1 MNILAVD
8 DEKLMLSRLVR
19 SISEARPD
27 ADIHEFRV
35 SKDALEFAKDNK
47 IDVAFLDIR
56 MRGMDG
62 LELARELNKLYSD
75 INIIFCT
82 GYDEYIGEAFR
93 EIRCNGYITKP
104 VDPDQIREEFRHLRR
119 PLEVDEKPKITIQCF
134 GHFGAYYK
142 GKPLQFG
149 SNKTLELLAYL
160 INARGGVCTNQEI
173 MTYLWDDDDP
183 HDSYFKKLRKDLF
196 ETLASYG
203 CEDIVYKSWGG
214 MGINKEL
221 VDCDFYTWLE
231 NNDGEYT
238 GDYMKQ
244 YPWTEY

>member
-1 MNILAVD
+1 M
-8 DEKLMLSRLVR
+8 
-19 SISEARPD
+19 
-27 ADIHEFRV
+27 
-35 SKDALEFAKDNK
+35 
-47 IDVAFLDIR
+47 
-56 MRGMDG
+56 
-62 LELARELNKLYSD
+62 
-75 INIIFCT
+75 
-82 GYDEYIGEAFR
+82 
-93 EIRCNGYITKP
+93 
-104 VDPDQIREEFRHLRR
+104 
-119 PLEVDEKPKITIQCF
+119 
-134 GHFGAYYK
+134 
-142 GKPLQFG
+142 
-149 SNKTLELLAYL
+149 ELLAYL